1 MIKQARSAY
10 FRQLISLNK
19 NNPQTVFDTIN
30 NIVSP
35 QMSQIQVY
43 SASDCNK
50 ILMYFVNKVQ
60 DVRANICLSDEVQ
73 TINTIPPSHTWS
85 TFSRVSLEDIQIL
98 LKKIKPSAC
107 PLDFI
112 PTSLF
117 LKVFDQIGPHLVE
130 IINLSLQTGSVQTG
144 DCKPYPQKT

>member
-1 MIKQARSAY
+1 MLMNDVVNFSETNQDLVFSLNEMIKQARSAY
-10 FRQLISLNK
+10 FRQLISSNK
-19 NNPQTVFDTIN
+19 NNPKTFFEIIN

-43 SASDCNK
+43 SASDWNK

-60 DVRANICLSDEVQ
+60 DVRANICLSD
-73 TINTIPPSHTWS
+73 
-85 TFSRVSLEDIQIL
+85 DIQIL

-117 LKVFDQIGPHLVE
+117 LKVFDQIGPHLVK
-130 IINLSLQTGSVQTG
+130 IINLSLQTGSV
-144 DCKPYPQKT
+144 PVSISNRWL